1 MASEKSET
9 PDERASA
16 SLHDAGESKT
26 LITQVEGDAEDGA
39 ASESEY
45 QEEFSQSV
53 GTAQLKNVESYKEVT
68 DLPKIEGRD
77 TPEVAAKSSVKSRQ
91 EDNVSGTAEERSK
104 EIKSSA
110 SVRS

>member
-16 SLHDAGESKT
+16 SLQDAGESKT

-77 TPEVAAKSSVKSRQ
+77 TPEVAAKSSVKSRH
-91 EDNVSGTAEERSK
+91 EDNVSGTAEARSK